1 MDRIN
6 SFKKLIFA
14 LALFPTILL
23 AQNPLKIG
31 ISKDAATGEFE
42 ALSLQVKSEIEAL
55 TQARGGVVFKEV
67 TAAWQTEKVNENLHG
82 LLDDPETD
90 IVITLG
96 FLSSDAAAQLAVY
109 PKPVIAATLLDHN
122 LQGLVPRSDSSSGIT
137 NFTYIPSMIRLK
149 SDMLAFHDLFEFK
162 QLAMLIPEPLYT
174 NFQQLLQFFN
184 QQEYDFELSFIPVG
198 SDSKE
203 ALAGMPASI
212 DAAFVLP
219 MIHYSPT
226 ETAALYAELNNRRIP
241 SLAASGPGDLQLG
254 ASLTFTPQ
262 FTLLQM
268 AREVALRVL
277 KVSEGTNLSEIPL
290 SREENKRTPLVNME
304 SMRKIGKFPAKWQK
318 LEDATLINIE
328 KMPGESLELRQA
340 IALALENNL
349 KGKITDQDL
358 LIAQKDVRIA
368 KANILPQVEVS
379 GSAVQLSQNLVEV
392 SMGQRG
398 EFTITG
404 SASLK
409 QVLYSDAAFANIAL
423 KKLAAQYEQ
432 HSSRQTMLNIVSEV
446 TGAYISVL
454 FARNNLQ
461 IKNENV
467 YASLQNLEMA
477 KAKEQSGEAGVSDV
491 NRWITEMSMN
501 KMDLNDAQATYK
513 AAMYQLNEL
522 LNQPINNIIATG
534 DSTKIDET
542 IVFDQSVLGVYFS
555 KPGLEEKYADFLI
568 SEMHDW
574 SPELQQLL
582 TAGDMVDRKKSMQ
595 IRQLYIPEVAL
606 FGQADQAFVR
616 DGTMAIPNLP
626 IPPPPDDITWY
637 LGVKMSLPVFEGG
650 RKRAEVQRTTIEQE
664 KIAWQKDDLLNN
676 IEKGL
681 RTNVQ
686 RLKAS
691 YKGLELAQEAAR
703 AANDNYKIVQAA
715 YAQGVT
721 TVVQLIDAQNV
732 MTRSKYMAASAY
744 YQYILDYVKTERMQ
758 GRFIFLTDGSQRQ
771 DYTNRLLNHLNTE
784 E

>member
-1 MDRIN
+1 MDGISN
-6 SFKKLIFA
+6 LKKLIFA
-14 LALFPTILL
+14 LVIFPSVLL
-23 AQNPLKIG
+23 AQNPLKVG

-42 ALSLQVKSEIEAL
+42 ALSQQIKSEIEAL
-55 TQARGGVVFKEV
+55 TQARGGADFKEV
-67 TAAWQTEKVNENLHG
+67 NAEWMADKVNENLHE
-82 LLDDPETD
+82 LLNDPETD

-96 FLSSDAAAQLAVY
+96 FLSSNAAAQLPTF

-122 LQGLVPRSDSSSGIT
+122 LQGLAPQSGNSSGIT

-149 SDMLAFHDLFEFK
+149 SDMQAFHDLFEFTH
-162 QLAMLIPEPLYT
+162 LAVLIPEPLYD

-184 QQEYDFELSFIPVG
+184 QQEHSFELSFIPVG
-198 SDSKE
+198 SSSED
-203 ALAGMPASI
+203 ALSGMSSTI

-219 MIHYSPT
+219 MIHYSPA

-241 SLAASGPGDLQLG
+241 SLAASGPGDLQMG
-254 ASLTFTPQ
+254 ASLTYTPQ

-268 AREVALRVL
+268 AREVAIRVL
-277 KVSEGTNLSEIPL
+277 KVSEGTNLSEIAL

-304 SMRKIGKFPAKWQK
+304 SLRKIGKFPAKWQQLK
-318 LEDATLINIE
+318 DAILINIE

-358 LIAQKDVRIA
+358 LMAQKDIRIA
-368 KANILPQVEVS
+368 KANILPQIEVS
-379 GSAVQLSQNLVEV
+379 GSALQLSQNLVEV

-398 EFTITG
+398 EFTVTG

-423 KKLAAQYEQ
+423 KKLAAEYEQ
-432 HSSRQTMLNIVSEV
+432 HSSRQTMLDIVSEV
-446 TGAYISVL
+446 TGAYISLL
-454 FARNNLQ
+454 FTRNNLQ

-477 KAKEQSGEAGVSDV
+477 KAKEQSGQGGVSDV
-491 NRWITEMSMN
+491 NRWITEMSIN
-501 KMDLNDAQATYK
+501 KMELNDAQAAYK

-522 LNQPINNIIATG
+522 LNQPINSIIATS

-542 IVFDQSVLGVYFS
+542 IVFDQNVLGLYFS
-555 KPGLEEKYADFLI
+555 KPGLEESYADFLI
-568 SEMHDW
+568 NEMHNW

-582 TAGDMVDRKKSMQ
+582 TAGEMIDRRKSMQ
-595 IRQLYIPEVAL
+595 IRQLFIPEVAL

-616 DGTMAIPNLP
+616 DGTIAVPNLP

-637 LGVKMSLPVFEGG
+637 LGVKMSLPIFEGG

-664 KIAWQKDDLLNN
+664 KISWQKDDLLNN

-691 YKGLELAQEAAR
+691 YKELELAQEAAR
-703 AANDNYKIVQAA
+703 AADDNYKIVQAA

-721 TVVQLIDAQNV
+721 TVVQLIDAQNM

-758 GRFIFLTDGSQRQ
+758 GRFIFLTDESQRQ
-771 DYTNRLLNHLNTE
+771 DYTNRLLNNLNTE
-784 E
+784 K